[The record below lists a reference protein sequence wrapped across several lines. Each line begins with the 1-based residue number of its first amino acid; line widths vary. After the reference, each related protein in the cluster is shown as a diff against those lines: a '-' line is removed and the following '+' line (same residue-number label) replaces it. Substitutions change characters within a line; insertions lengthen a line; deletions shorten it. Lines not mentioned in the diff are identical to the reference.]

1 MDQPVEAQQ
10 SCKCDKRGC
19 RLGEEKKSQNDS
31 CKPLEQKDPPNL
43 GQVCIE
49 RCGSHC
55 DQFLSETVRLRPM
68 SGSSSPDVIFR
79 QQTCRQNTGCDSSFS
94 HLPMLGRPLKKL
106 LNEGLDIP
114 LLQKT

>member
-49 RCGSHC
+49 RRGSHC
-55 DQFLSETVRLRPM
+55 DQFLSETLRLRPM
-68 SGSSSPDVIFR
+68 SKVLAR
-79 QQTCRQNTGCDSSFS
+79 T
-94 HLPMLGRPLKKL
+94 
-106 LNEGLDIP
+106 
-114 LLQKT
+114 